1 MDNYNK
7 VRKLLFSNKQID
19 LKSEKVELGLIDD
32 LKSLQ
37 AKSDKLYSGYIGEM
51 DEAKHRLSIA
61 IKSAQKAVEVLT
73 EEAKLRSNV
82 DESAKELGVDLPKE
96 ITRRNPQVALEISEK
111 DLKTMQSLHKQFKV
125 R

>member
-37 AKSDKLYSGYIGEM
+37 AKSSKLYSGYINEM

-82 DESAKELGVDLPKE
+82 DESAKELGIDLPKE
-96 ITRRNPQVALEISEK
+96 ITRTNPQVALEISEK